1 MAKLTKKPIQ
11 VYLRQ
16 DQLEALRAMSSRRG
30 ESIAG
35 LVRDGV
41 DKLLDEI
48 PLEEDPLMD
57 IIGIYDSGIGDLA
70 EKHDEYLTQMI
81 KEENQG
87 GA

>member
-1 MAKLTKKPIQ
+1 
-11 VYLRQ
+11 
-16 DQLEALRAMSSRRG
+16 MSSRRG

-35 LVRDGV
+35 LVRNGV

-70 EKHDEYLTQMI
+70 EKHDKYLTQMI

>member
-1 MAKLTKKPIQ
+1 MAKLTKKPVQ